1 MKYKTMQGREIDM
14 EKLMRQNEMMPA
26 VGNMR
31 VNARGDELGPGGVVV
46 RSREEVVAE
55 YYETNPNAASK
66 RIKQVVNPVQ
76 DNPQTAPQPVKTKKS
91 IDTTETE
98 E

>member
-1 MKYKTMQGREIDM
+1 MKHKTMQGREIDM
-14 EKLMRQNEMMPA
+14 EKLMRQNETMPA
-26 VGNMR
+26 IGNMR

-55 YYETNPNAASK
+55 YYETNPKAAAK
-66 RIKQVVNPVQ
+66 RTKAAVAPVEDQPQQVA
-76 DNPQTAPQPVKTKKS
+76 PQTKSKKPQ
-91 IDTTETE
+91 DADLE